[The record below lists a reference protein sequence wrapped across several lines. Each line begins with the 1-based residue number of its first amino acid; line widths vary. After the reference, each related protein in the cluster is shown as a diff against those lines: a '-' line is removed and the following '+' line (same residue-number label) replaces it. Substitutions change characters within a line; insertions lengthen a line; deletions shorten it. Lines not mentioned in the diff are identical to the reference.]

1 MDCTPN
7 TNVIIPT
14 TTTQPPCVD
23 CTPNTNVTTPT
34 STTEPGVTTTV
45 EQLMPTTTTTTLVG
59 QEGPTSTVDQSSGA
73 ATTTDPIG
81 RTLPATGN
89 GGRTANLTVIA
100 LTLIGIGA
108 VMLRLA
114 SKPNR

>member
-1 MDCTPN
+1 MRGLHAQHERRHADQHDRTRCDDDC
-7 TNVIIPT
+7 
-14 TTTQPPCVD
+14 Q
-23 CTPNTNVTTPT
+23 
-34 STTEPGVTTTV
+34 
-45 EQLMPTTTTTTLVG
+45 QLSPTTTTTTLVG

-100 LTLIGIGA
+100 LTLVGIGA

>member
-1 MDCTPN
+1 MDCAPN
-7 TNVIIPT
+7 TNVI
-14 TTTQPPCVD
+14 V
-23 CTPNTNVTTPT
+23 
-34 STTEPGVTTTV
+34 
-45 EQLMPTTTTTTLVG
+45 PTTTTTVDQLTPTTTTPSVG

-81 RTLPATGN
+81 GTLPATGN
-89 GGRTANLTVIA
+89 SGRTVNLTVIA

-114 SKPNR
+114 AKSTR